1 MTSTTLLRRVLKRAL
16 TTAASSRAIST
27 AVFGHP
33 DRKSTVQ
40 NWKNRALDKGWNWAL
55 VSGMTDA
62 ELRDAFWRPGNPGR
76 PNARPDFEE
85 IAQALEHPGMTLWTY
100 WEEARGA
107 KPAQTLS
114 YSRLAAQW
122 AAHRKR
128 ARRTMRQD
136 LVPGEKVFV
145 DYMGKNRPW
154 FFDEN
159 GARVQVEMFVAALGR
174 SGCVF
179 AWCSLTQRSRDFV
192 DATTRMFDAYGGVP
206 AIVVCDNLKSG
217 VSRAGRDPIINPT
230 YLELAEHCGTAI
242 QPAPPRSPKA
252 KSKVEDSV
260 KLMRRAF
267 LPWLRHHRCSSLDEL
282 NALLTRC
289 VQRVNA
295 KRFQKKPGSRQEVFE
310 SVDKPALLPLPAQ
323 RFEYVEFSTPV
334 EVPAD
339 YHVRVAGH
347 FYSVPHE
354 WVGHTVYPRTT
365 AGEVI
370 LERDDHPAV
379 RHPRS
384 TEVAGQTTDRE
395 HMPPTHQR
403 QLNRTP
409 VQLLAWAESVGPST
423 HLLVKTQFERKV
435 PLQGQLKADAIKS
448 MARGAEPTAIEAAA
462 ERALALHSP
471 TPSTFHRL
479 LTSMPKDDGAPAG
492 VGAAPAALPV
502 VPSANAKPHRS
513 PKRRAAPR
521 PNASAPA
528 DLPLVPAVTGRR
540 RSSRSSANRSS

>member
-1 MTSTTLLRRVLKRAL
+1 MTSMTLLRRVLKSAL

-33 DRKSTVQ
+33 DKKSTVQ
-40 NWKNRALDKGWNWAL
+40 NWKNRALDKGWNWAV

-62 ELRDAFWRPGNPGR
+62 ELREAFWRPGNPGR
-76 PNARPDFEE
+76 PDATPDFEE

-100 WEEARGA
+100 WEEARAA

-122 AAHRKR
+122 AANKKLS
-128 ARRTMRQD
+128 RRTMRQD
-136 LVPGEKVFV
+136 LVPGEKAFV
-145 DYMGKNRPW
+145 DYSGVRPW
-154 FFDEN
+154 FFNEQ
-159 GARVQVEMFVAALGR
+159 GEKVEVEMFVGALGR
-174 SGCVF
+174 SGLVF
-179 AWCSLTQRSRDFV
+179 AWCSMTQRSPDFV
-192 DATTRMFDAYGGVP
+192 EATTRMLEAYGGVP
-206 AIVVCDNLKSG
+206 PIIVCDNLRAG
-217 VSRAGRDPIINPT
+217 VSRAGRDPVINRT
-230 YLELAEHCGTAI
+230 YLEFAEWYGSAVH
-242 QPAPPRSPKA
+242 PAPPYDPKA
-252 KSKVEDSV
+252 KAKVEDSV
-260 KLMRRAF
+260 KLMQRAF
-267 LPWLRHHRCSSLDEL
+267 LPLLRHNRCASLAEL
-282 NALLTRC
+282 NTLLVRR
-289 VQRVNA
+289 VQQVNE
-295 KRFQKKPGSRQEVFE
+295 KRFQKKPGSRLEVFE
-310 SVDKPALLPLPAQ
+310 RVDKPALLPLPAQ

-370 LERDDHPAV
+370 LERDDDPPV

-384 TEVAGQTTDRE
+384 SEEAGQTTERS
-395 HMPPTHQR
+395 HMPPAHR
-403 QLNRTP
+403 EQLDRTP
-409 VQLLAWAESVGPST
+409 AQLLAWAESVGPNT
-423 HLLVKTQFERKV
+423 HALVRAQFERKV

-448 MARGAEPTAIEAAA
+448 MARGSQPVAIEAAA
-462 ERALALHSP
+462 ERALAMHSP

-502 VPSANAKPHRS
+502 GPSANSKPHRS

-540 RSSRSSANRSS
+540 RSSQSSANRSS